1 MVVLSKV
8 VVVEFDEAVDGLLDR
23 AHLDQGHFV
32 VLPVR
37 DRTMH
42 FSGVSL
48 CLSPF
53 PTTIKEGTVDSDLLK
68 ELEGLDGGS

>member
-8 VVVEFDEAVDGLLDR
+8 VVVEFDEAVDGLLNG
-23 AHLDQGHFV
+23 AHLDEGHLV

-48 CLSPF
+48 SHQREHSGFRL
-53 PTTIKEGTVDSDLLK
+53 TERT
-68 ELEGLDGGS
+68 

>member
-23 AHLDQGHFV
+23 AHLDQGHLV
-32 VLPVR
+32 VLPVK

-42 FSGVSL
+42 FSGLRGRLPAVYNHN
-48 CLSPF
+48 
-53 PTTIKEGTVDSDLLK
+53 
-68 ELEGLDGGS
+68 